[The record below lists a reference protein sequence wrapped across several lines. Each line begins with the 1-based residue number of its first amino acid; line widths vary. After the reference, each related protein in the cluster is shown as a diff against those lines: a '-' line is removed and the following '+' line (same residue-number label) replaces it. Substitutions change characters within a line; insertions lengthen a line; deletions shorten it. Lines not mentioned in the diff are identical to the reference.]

1 MNLCLDDCYDK
12 AFCIFFEDLEADD
25 FCSNLEITLVALR
38 IPHALGIN
46 RNGVVAELEVVGG
59 LQRYVNDACRGSEEV
74 SILASSVQGEGS
86 TYSCIYLPAI
96 LLVDRVFRIGEGGI
110 FLLRIVAVA
119 VTSENYR

>member
-12 AFCIFFEDLEADD
+12 TFCFFEDLEADD

-38 IPHALGIN
+38 IPHALGVN

-74 SILASSVQGEGS
+74 GILASSVKGEGS
-86 TYSCIYLPAI
+86 TNSCINLPAI
-96 LLVDRVFRIGEGGI
+96 FLVDRVFRIGEGGI

-119 VTSENYR
+119 VASEDYR

>member
-12 AFCIFFEDLEADD
+12 TFLCIEDLEADD

-38 IPHALGIN
+38 IPHALDVN

-74 SILASSVQGEGS
+74 SILASSV
-86 TYSCIYLPAI
+86 
-96 LLVDRVFRIGEGGI
+96 
-110 FLLRIVAVA
+110 
-119 VTSENYR
+119 

>member
-1 MNLCLDDCYDK
+1 MIVMIKLSV
-12 AFCIFFEDLEADD
+12 FFEDLEADD

-38 IPHALGIN
+38 IPHALGVN

-74 SILASSVQGEGS
+74 GILASSVQGEGS
-86 TYSCIYLPAI
+86 TYSCIYLPAT

-110 FLLRIVAVA
+110 FLLCIAAVAVA
-119 VTSENYR
+119 SEDYR

>member
-12 AFCIFFEDLEADD
+12 TFLCIEDLEADD

-38 IPHALGIN
+38 IPHALGVN

-86 TYSCIYLPAI
+86 TYLEGTKRSVYLRESPKM
-96 LLVDRVFRIGEGGI
+96 VEEPRIE
-110 FLLRIVAVA
+110 IV
-119 VTSENYR
+119 R

>member
-1 MNLCLDDCYDK
+1 MIVMIKLSV
-12 AFCIFFEDLEADD
+12 FFEDLEADD

-38 IPHALGIN
+38 IPHALGVN

-59 LQRYVNDACRGSEEV
+59 LQRYVNYACRGSEEV
-74 SILASSVQGEGS
+74 SILASSVQSEGS
-86 TYSCIYLPAI
+86 TYSCINLPAI

-119 VTSENYR
+119 VASEDYR

>member
-12 AFCIFFEDLEADD
+12 TFCIFEDLEADD

-46 RNGVVAELEVVGG
+46 RNGVVAELEVVGC
-59 LQRYVNDACRGSEEV
+59 LQRYVNNACRCSEEV
-74 SILASSVQGEGS
+74 GILASSVQGEGS

-119 VTSENYR
+119 VAPEDYR

>member
-1 MNLCLDDCYDK
+1 MIVMIKLSV
-12 AFCIFFEDLEADD
+12 FFEDLEADD
-25 FCSNLEITLVALR
+25 FCSNLEIALVALR

-74 SILASSVQGEGS
+74 GILASSVQGEGS
-86 TYSCIYLPAI
+86 TNSCIYLPAI
-96 LLVDRVFRIGEGGI
+96 LLIDRIFRIGEGGI

-119 VTSENYR
+119 VASEDYR